1 MSGTCNA
8 QKEGGKRAKA
18 KPNRTGVGEKA
29 DTSMLTHLKDP
40 PNHVLLNSNVVNS
53 K

>member
-1 MSGTCNA
+1 MPRKRGK
-8 QKEGGKRAKA
+8 KEQRQNQ
-18 KPNRTGVGEKA
+18 NRTGVGEKA

-40 PNHVLLNSNVVNS
+40 PNHVLLNKNVVNS